1 MAVPPS
7 RTTAPAYGSRQVGGL
22 PRAVASLAV
31 AEQAYYVN
39 ALGPARQLREQSSWV
54 FLSRFGSGWSVPCVP
69 IHLTLSQTKRDFDLK
84 ID

>member
-1 MAVPPS
+1 MARARLGDYLALS
-7 RTTAPAYGSRQVGGL
+7 PAWRWLSKHLRD
-22 PRAVASLAV
+22 
-31 AEQAYYVN
+31 